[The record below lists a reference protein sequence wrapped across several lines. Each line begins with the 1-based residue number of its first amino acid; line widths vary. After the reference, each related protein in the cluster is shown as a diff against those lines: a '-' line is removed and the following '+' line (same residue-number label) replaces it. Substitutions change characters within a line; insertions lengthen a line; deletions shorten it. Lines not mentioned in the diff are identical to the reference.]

1 MDEEPRRRKKNFLS
15 GLFRRRSDAPKGER
29 NGKLVR
35 MSLAF
40 FFLALEKVKSFA
52 SLVSLHLYFT
62 PPSLT

>member
-1 MDEEPRRRKKNFLS
+1 MDHDTSMDEEPRRRKKNFLS

-40 FFLALEKVKSFA
+40 FSCFFFSSFFLLWRK
-52 SLVSLHLYFT
+52 
-62 PPSLT
+62 